1 MFFQPKDIL
10 LSRVLICSYLHRA
23 VVLLL
28 VVMGSYYST
37 VSQCLSPEDLQRIE
51 TGLRAGST
59 SVVNEKLRKELNEMK
74 KGVIDSMQTKT
85 RQNDYSNRMTHGVFE
100 EDSRVQTLEKTIA
113 KKYDKTAVH
122 FCEFL
127 KKNGWF
133 SNSQVGGEGAAA
145 GFYLLKNFIP
155 YEVQLD
161 LIPAISIAISRNELN
176 KNEDFASFLRI
187 EHDEDGKI
195 AEDADGAGFLNSRIV
210 FTPKADA
217 VYRLVVTT
225 CDAGDFGAYRLT
237 VRATDAKA
245 AEPKKTEK

>member
-1 MFFQPKDIL
+1 MFSQPKDIL
-10 LSRVLICSYLHRA
+10 LSRVLISSYLHRA
-23 VVLLL
+23 AVLLL

-37 VSQCLSPEDLQRIE
+37 VSQCLSLEDLRRIE

-59 SVVNEKLRKELNEMK
+59 SVVNEKLRKELIEMK

-85 RQNDYSNRMTHGVFE
+85 RQNDYSNRMTHGVFD

-133 SNSQVGGEGAAA
+133 SKSQVGGDGAAA

-176 KNEDFASFLRI
+176 KNEDFASFLDRLRMRAGLKQLFGTQAFVKNDFLALAPI
-187 EHDEDGKI
+187 ESERNV
-195 AEDADGAGFLNSRIV
+195 DARR
-210 FTPKADA
+210 A
-217 VYRLVVTT
+217 VYNMPPLA
-225 CDAGDFGAYRLT
+225 DYMKFLEIG
-237 VRATDAKA
+237 RAHV
-245 AEPKKTEK
+245 